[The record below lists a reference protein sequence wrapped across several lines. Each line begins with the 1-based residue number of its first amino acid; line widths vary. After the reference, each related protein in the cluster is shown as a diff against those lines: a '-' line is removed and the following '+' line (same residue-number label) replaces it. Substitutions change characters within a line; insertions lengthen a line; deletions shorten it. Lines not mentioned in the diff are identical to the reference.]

1 MARRQLNLT
10 LVWLT
15 FILLGHMSEISM
27 IENPQAEGLT
37 AMAPSESMTNGSSHD
52 ILNILGAR
60 LVTNELLV
68 DDKET
73 SYSFLENGSSVK
85 ERPDDYA
92 SLFGRL
98 SEVKDDRRSYES
110 C

>member
-1 MARRQLNLT
+1 
-10 LVWLT
+10 
-15 FILLGHMSEISM
+15 MSEISM
-27 IENPQAEGLT
+27 IENPQAEVLT

-68 DDKET
+68 NDIQET

-85 ERPDDYA
+85 ERPDDFA

-98 SEVKDDRRSYES
+98 SEVNDDRRSYES